1 MVGKLNLNL
10 GDDYGFYIRRAREVA
25 EGTVAG
31 GGGQPVPPPDQVY
44 GPYTSGTTTY
54 WIQRENGICY
64 VWFDVDADPDPDVR
78 QPVADFLADTNND
91 VLLRQDVQAKAEALG
106 C

>member
-1 MVGKLNLNL
+1 MVGKLNLDL
-10 GDDYGFYIRRAREVA
+10 GDDYAFDIRRAREVA
-25 EGTVAG
+25 EGASGGTIPPIVA
-31 GGGQPVPPPDQVY
+31 PPDGVY
-44 GPYTSGTTTY
+44 GPYTSGTTIY